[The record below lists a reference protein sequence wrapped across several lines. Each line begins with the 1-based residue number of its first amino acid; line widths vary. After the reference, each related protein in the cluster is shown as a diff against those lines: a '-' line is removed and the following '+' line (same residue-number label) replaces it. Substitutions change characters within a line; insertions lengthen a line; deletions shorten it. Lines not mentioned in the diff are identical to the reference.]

1 MIKKLNNFINKIETS
16 LGRTKLISLPRYA
29 QIEPTNRC
37 NEKCVFCPRN
47 EANYDVPL
55 GDMSFDQFKSI
66 LKQIPT
72 LTDIQINGLGEPLL
86 NKDILTMIKY
96 AANRGISV
104 AMNSNV
110 TVVNE
115 EMAKKLVSS
124 GLGLLKVSVDTTD
137 PKVYQSIRKGNFEN
151 AINGIKNLVKAK
163 KELGLSKPSIWFN
176 SIILKQN
183 IDELSKIIK
192 LGEELGIDQ
201 VRFKPIDTFDLYQK
215 NDLLVDNN
223 KLLETLEATQKECK
237 NLKIKHNLDKL
248 IDEFKNYYRPP
259 QKLPCFSPW
268 YEVYIQYYG
277 GVRLCCEFYSKKY
290 DVGNIFEQGFR
301 NVWNSKKYQHIR
313 ASFSKGDTYF
323 PVCQTCNRF
332 KRNIR
337 IYNKLKKLKLR

>member
-1 MIKKLNNFINKIETS
+1 MIKKLNNLINKIEIS
-16 LGRTKLISLPRYA
+16 LGRTKLISLPKYA

-47 EANYDVPL
+47 EANYDVAL
-55 GDMSFDQFKSI
+55 GDMSFEQFKNI

-72 LTDIQINGLGEPLL
+72 LIDIQINGLGEPLL
-86 NKDILTMIKY
+86 NKDIFAMIRY
-96 AANRGISV
+96 AASKGISV

-110 TVVNE
+110 TLVDE
-115 EMAKKLVSS
+115 KMAKELVSS
-124 GLGLLKVSVDTTD
+124 GLGLLKVSMDTTD
-137 PKVYQSIRKGNFEN
+137 KEIYQSLRKGNLEN

-163 KELGLSKPSIWFN
+163 KELGLDKPSIWFN
-176 SIILKQN
+176 SIILNQN
-183 IDELSKIIK
+183 IDELLKILE
-192 LGEELGIDQ
+192 LGEELGVDQ

-215 NDLLVDNN
+215 DSLVVENS
-223 KLLETLEATQKECK
+223 KLLATLEATKEKSK
-237 NLKIKHNLDKL
+237 NLKVKNNLDKL

-277 GVRLCCEFYSKKY
+277 GIRLCCEFYSKKY
-290 DVGNIFEQGFR
+290 DVGNVFEVGFKK
-301 NVWNSKKYQHIR
+301 VWNSKKYQHIR
-313 ASFSKGDTYF
+313 NEFNTGNTYF

-332 KRNIR
+332 KRNIE